1 MIFPL
6 RLVFK
11 PVLMS
16 RCLHPFRSLSLLFLI
31 LSGFIASAQ
40 ENTCK
45 PSLKANRHKVLK
57 LGDASIEGTEY
68 RSGDITYLSDYLTS
82 NRRRIQVKSSNRLI
96 SEFYMEGAEISGNV
110 YREYDLSGKIKLT
123 DSLDQKKGRHT
134 KSYLGYFSSS
144 HVVSSTRH
152 YPNGNPESSTYYNL
166 RKGEDSIIKTWY
178 SNRFPKSYRIKNYWQ
193 SDSVVTKWDSTGI
206 LRERRTSAGTEL
218 YYPDG
223 VLMLK
228 VLPYSKWS
236 YSPDGILEEV
246 SRDTLIAGKACRQ
259 KKTFYPGGILKSVEY
274 YSNDEPCY
282 TWTFYTSEGLFKNKV
297 KKGAPTALEIG
308 VGMVEAEYAPE
319 IFAYVEQ
326 NPEYPGGDQAFRNE
340 MEKRMVG
347 LLCKSKTEWSGSYKL
362 RYTINESGE
371 AVFQG
376 LQGIN
381 ADLLSASFA
390 ALFTG
395 LPKWKP
401 GKQNGRA
408 MTVHFVVEVSVKE
421 N

>member
-1 MIFPL
+1 
-6 RLVFK
+6 
-11 PVLMS
+11 
-16 RCLHPFRSLSLLFLI
+16 
-31 LSGFIASAQ
+31 
-40 ENTCK
+40 
-45 PSLKANRHKVLK
+45 
-57 LGDASIEGTEY
+57 
-68 RSGDITYLSDYLTS
+68 
-82 NRRRIQVKSSNRLI
+82 
-96 SEFYMEGAEISGNV
+96 
-110 YREYDLSGKIKLT
+110 
-123 DSLDQKKGRHT
+123 
-134 KSYLGYFSSS
+134 
-144 HVVSSTRH
+144 
-152 YPNGNPESSTYYNL
+152 
-166 RKGEDSIIKTWY
+166 
-178 SNRFPKSYRIKNYWQ
+178 
-193 SDSVVTKWDSTGI
+193 
-206 LRERRTSAGTEL
+206 
-218 YYPDG
+218 
-223 VLMLK
+223 
-228 VLPYSKWS
+228 
-236 YSPDGILEEV
+236 
-246 SRDTLIAGKACRQ
+246 
-259 KKTFYPGGILKSVEY
+259 
-274 YSNDEPCY
+274 
-282 TWTFYTSEGLFKNKV
+282 
-297 KKGAPTALEIG
+297 
-308 VGMVEAEYAPE
+308 MVEAEYAPE

>member
-1 MIFPL
+1 MIL
-6 RLVFK
+6 HL
-11 PVLMS
+11 LAS
-16 RCLHPFRSLSLLFLI
+16 RYFMFLFLAF
-31 LSGFIASAQ
+31 SGFIATAQ
-40 ENTCK
+40 DKPCK
-45 PSLKANRHKVLK
+45 PSLKANRHKVLR

-68 RSGDITYLSDYLTS
+68 RFGDLHVQLKAPGTYQASSYRKVTIRQSGKILAEFNTS
-82 NRRRIQVKSSNRLI
+82 GS
-96 SEFYMEGAEISGNV
+96 EISDKI
-110 YREYDLSGKIKLT
+110 YREYNLSGKLT
-123 DSLDQKKGRHT
+123 MMDSLGFGMHLKTYMGFFQ
-134 KSYLGYFSSS
+134 SSR
-144 HVVSSTRH
+144 VGSSTL
-152 YPNGNPESSTYYNL
+152 YDANGNPARYVSYN
-166 RKGEDSIIKTWY
+166 RRNGHEAVIKEWY
-178 SNRFPKSYRIKNYWQ
+178 ANHFPKSIRIKNYWQ

-297 KKGAPTALEIG
+297 KKGAPTAMEIG
-308 VGMVEAEYAPE
+308 VGMVEVEYAPE

-326 NPEYPGGDQAFRNE
+326 NPEYPGGYQAFRNE

-408 MTVHFVVEVSVKE
+408 MTVHFVVGVSVKE